1 MYLRSQA
8 AKPRVA
14 PVMSKPQR
22 THSEPTAN
30 LQMVEVPR
38 RCARWNTS
46 KTSLDKRIR
55 RIPTDPTDP
64 CMNYRLR
71 WVKWVRTTQRH
82 WFLEIYWAV
91 AANECKRDSK
101 SPYWYCSRTCLRYDL
116 EKTQAP
122 VKRSLNADVCSWS
135 KANTWWTWATEASL
149 GSWKT
154 GFYRL
159 GGGLS
164 GLEKQTCHGWWEP
177 CGF

>member
-1 MYLRSQA
+1 MSDVPEKPSRQA
-8 AKPRVA
+8 PSRPSHV
-14 PVMSKPQR
+14 
-22 THSEPTAN
+22 
-30 LQMVEVPR
+30 
-38 RCARWNTS
+38 
-46 KTSLDKRIR
+46 KTSANSQRSDSQPAGWSPSEMCSLKHEQNFLGQ
-55 RIPTDPTDP
+55 TDPTDSDGSDGSLHELQTK
-64 CMNYRLR
+64 MS
-71 WVKWVRTTQRH
+71 KMRTTQRH

-164 GLEKQTCHGWWEP
+164 GLEKQTCHRWWEP